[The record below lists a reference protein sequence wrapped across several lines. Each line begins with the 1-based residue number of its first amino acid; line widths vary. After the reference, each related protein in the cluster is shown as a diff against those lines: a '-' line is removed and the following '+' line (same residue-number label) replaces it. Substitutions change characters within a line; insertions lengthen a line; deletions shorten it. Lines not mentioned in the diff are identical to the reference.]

1 MEREDTPLLYSFRRC
16 PYAIRARMAIA
27 QSGVNV
33 QIHEVSL
40 RDKPAAM
47 LAASPKGTVPVLVL
61 SGPQP
66 PENVIAESLD
76 IMHWALSQADPDGW
90 LTVADMAQ
98 QNDWIARNDTVFKPL
113 LDRYKYANRHPELT
127 PAAHREAALA
137 GFVNA
142 LDAQLAGQAF
152 LFGDQPALAD
162 VAIFPFIRQF
172 AGVDRAWFDAA
183 PLAGVQRWLAYWLGA
198 PSFVGVMG

>member
-1 MEREDTPLLYSFRRC
+1 
-16 PYAIRARMAIA
+16 MAIA

-61 SGPQP
+61 PGPQT

-76 IMHWALSQADPDGW
+76 IMRWALAQADPEGW
-90 LTVADMAQ
+90 LTVADTAR
-98 QNDWIARNDTVFKPL
+98 QNDWIARNDAVFKPL

-142 LDAQLAGQAF
+142 LDAQLAEQAF

-183 PLAGVQRWLAYWLGA
+183 PLAGVQRWLAYWVEA
-198 PSFVGVMG
+198 PSFVGVMGQTG